1 MGGVSGSSA
10 GTLGH
15 RVEVDRVGMVFGSS
29 AGAVEALDN
38 VELDIRPGE
47 FVSIVGP
54 SGCGKS
60 TLLRLIA
67 GLMPA
72 TSGTLRIA
80 EREIRGPQTNIGFVF
95 QKPVLL
101 DWRSVL
107 DNIMLQIEARG
118 LPREQYLR
126 RAEELLRKVGLSDFS
141 RSFPFELSGGMSQ
154 RVSVCR
160 ALVHNP
166 PLLLMDEPF
175 GALDAL
181 TRDQMMVDLQRL
193 WMSTRQTVIF
203 VTHSVPEAI
212 FLSDRVVVMTQRPGR
227 ILKIIE
233 VDLPRPRRLAVRAS
247 KAFNDAVSEILGIFE
262 TLGVLHEDYE
272 EVAEAS

>member
-1 MGGVSGSSA
+1 
-10 GTLGH
+10 
-15 RVEVDRVGMVFGSS
+15 
-29 AGAVEALDN
+29 
-38 VELDIRPGE
+38 
-47 FVSIVGP
+47 
-54 SGCGKS
+54 
-60 TLLRLIA
+60 
-67 GLMPA
+67 
-72 TSGTLRIA
+72 
-80 EREIRGPQTNIGFVF
+80 
-95 QKPVLL
+95 
-101 DWRSVL
+101 
-107 DNIMLQIEARG
+107 
-118 LPREQYLR
+118 
-126 RAEELLRKVGLSDFS
+126 
-141 RSFPFELSGGMSQ
+141 MSQ

>member
-1 MGGVSGSSA
+1 
-10 GTLGH
+10 
-15 RVEVDRVGMVFGSS
+15 MVFGSS